1 MGVGSD
7 FVLVCTTAHQLM
19 DLESFVLGT
28 ENGAN
33 VDIYRSY
40 IDQLRERYP
49 VVTTWMKLVTDGAE
63 QKEFIEIR

>member
-7 FVLVCTTAHQLM
+7 FVLVCTAAHQLM

-40 IDQLRERYP
+40 IDQLRERCP
-49 VVTTWMKLVTDGAE
+49 VVTN
-63 QKEFIEIR
+63 